1 MGIYLTG
8 IAWVVGAAALAGFVG
23 YLVRRFGWDEGRPD
37 NNDAAGQVFT
47 IVGGLHA
54 VLLAFVLISL
64 FDGVS
69 AAEDGAYQE
78 ADSLVAAYWAADSLP
93 EPTKSDVQDLARSYT
108 ATVADTEWSAMI
120 SGGEV
125 AGEGWSQLDQLRK
138 SVSSAT
144 VTDEWQNG
152 RKTEAA
158 SQLWQVYQARQ
169 ARLDT
174 AGSDGVSGVV
184 WFALIVGSILSVAL
198 PVLFGGPRPVT
209 HIIIVSIL
217 AGTLALLLF
226 ATQQLQNPY
235 SGGAQVGSDAFQI
248 AQERLK

>member
-1 MGIYLTG
+1 MNIYLEG
-8 IAWVVGAAALAGFVG
+8 GLWVIGAASVAALVA
-23 YLVRRFGWDEGRPD
+23 YLVRRIGETDGIVE
-37 NNDAAGQVFT
+37 NNEAAGQVFT

-93 EPTKSDVQDLARSYT
+93 EPTKTEVHDLARSYST
-108 ATVADTEWSAMI
+108 TVADTEWPSMIDGTDI
-120 SGGEV
+120 SGD
-125 AGEGWSQLDQLRK
+125 GWSQLDQLRK
-138 SVSSAT
+138 SVSEAT

-198 PVLFGGPRPVT
+198 PVMFGGPRPVT

-235 SGGAQVGSDAFQI
+235 SGGAKVGPDAFQI